1 MKGNTTLTMNYINP
15 VTNKTTEIMIYHAF
29 SKITVTTKDA
39 LTIDYFER
47 INNVLK
53 AIKKEHN
60 SKKRYK
66 INSYRVQILAI

>member
-29 SKITVTTKDA
+29 SKITVT
-39 LTIDYFER
+39 TIDYFER